1 MNFRRYRNLLGI
13 DVCAK
18 SQRKNTALIRAAE
31 NGHTACV
38 RLLLDAGANKEA
50 SSFVREFRRV
60 FSLQIFP
67 MYSRFK

>member
-1 MNFRRYRNLLGI
+1 LASLSLLFAKWFHNHELFRRYRNLLGI

-18 SQRKNTALIRAAE
+18 SQRKYTALIRAAE

-50 SSFVREFRRV
+50 PSYVR
-60 FSLQIFP
+60 
-67 MYSRFK
+67 